1 MISSFGNH
9 NAWLNLSRKVS
20 IEGTVASLSFDEVST
35 PYGVS
40 RDDYFLVFVKTS
52 AILAHD

>member
-40 RDDYFLVFVKTS
+40 RDDYFLDFVRTS